1 MQDDPKIIDSKHNG
15 LFSKDGIT
23 VEVCI
28 CRLEDSKWTLEVVDE
43 NNTSIVWQGEFET
56 DAEAYA
62 EFLRSV
68 ETEGLDRILQDDRML
83 N

>member
-1 MQDDPKIIDSKHNG
+1 MPDPKLIDSKHNG
-15 LFSKDGIT
+15 LFTKDGIT

-28 CRLEDSKWTLEVVDE
+28 YRLEDSKWTLEVVDE
-43 NNTSIVWQGEFET
+43 NNTSIVWQGEFDT
-56 DAEAYA
+56 DGEAFA

-68 ETEGLDRILQDDRML
+68 ETEGLDRILQDDTML

>member
-1 MQDDPKIIDSKHNG
+1 MPDPKIIDSKHSG
-15 LFSKDGIT
+15 HFTREGIT

-28 CRLEDSKWTLEVVDE
+28 YRLEDSKWTLEVVDE
-43 NNTSIVWQGEFET
+43 NNTSIVWQGEFDT

-68 ETEGLDRILQDDRML
+68 ETEGLDRILQDDKLL